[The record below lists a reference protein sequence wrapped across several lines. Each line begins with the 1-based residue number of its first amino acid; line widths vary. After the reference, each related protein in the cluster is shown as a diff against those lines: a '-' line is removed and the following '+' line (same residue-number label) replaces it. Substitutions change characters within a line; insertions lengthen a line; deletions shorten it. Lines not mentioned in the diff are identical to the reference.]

1 MDPPAPGE
9 SMVSSPTPGRSCVF
23 CDIVAGRAPAHRIYE
38 DERTLVF
45 LDLFPITRG
54 HLLVIPKR
62 HVDRLTDLTEEEYL
76 PLLRTLVRACQ
87 RSERLSRDYN
97 VAVNQGRL
105 AGQIVFHLHFHIIPR
120 YDTPGPFATTP
131 RTRIGDEE
139 ARGVLALLGDAPG

>member
-1 MDPPAPGE
+1 MAPEAIPPAP
-9 SMVSSPTPGRSCVF
+9 CVF
-23 CDIVAGRAPAHRIYE
+23 CDIVAGRAPAHKIYE
-38 DERTLVF
+38 DEHTLVF

-62 HVDRLTDLTEEEYL
+62 HVDRLTDLSEEEYL

-120 YDTPGPFATTP
+120 YNTPGPFATTP
-131 RTRIGDEE
+131 RTRIGEDE
-139 ARGVLALLGDAPG
+139 ARGVAALLADVPG

>member
-1 MDPPAPGE
+1 MD
-9 SMVSSPTPGRSCVF
+9 TPGASCVF
-23 CDIVAGRAPAHRIYE
+23 CEIVAGRAPAHRIYE

-62 HVDRLTDLTEEEYL
+62 HVDRLTELREDEYGDLF
-76 PLLRTLVRACQ
+76 RTLATAC
-87 RSERLSRDYN
+87 RRIERLTKDYN

-120 YDTPGPFATTP
+120 YNTPGPFATTP
-131 RTRIGDEE
+131 RTRIREEE
-139 ARGVLALLGDAPG
+139 AQIVRASLGDASS

>member
-1 MDPPAPGE
+1 MAPAPPSGA
-9 SMVSSPTPGRSCVF
+9 PCVF
-23 CDIVAGRAPAHRIYE
+23 CEIVAGRAPAHRIYE
-38 DERTLVF
+38 DESTLVF

-62 HVDRLTDLTEEEYL
+62 HVDRLTDLRQDEYV

-105 AGQIVFHLHFHIIPR
+105 AGQIVFHLHFHVIPR

-139 ARGVLALLGDAPG
+139 ARGVVALLGEAPG